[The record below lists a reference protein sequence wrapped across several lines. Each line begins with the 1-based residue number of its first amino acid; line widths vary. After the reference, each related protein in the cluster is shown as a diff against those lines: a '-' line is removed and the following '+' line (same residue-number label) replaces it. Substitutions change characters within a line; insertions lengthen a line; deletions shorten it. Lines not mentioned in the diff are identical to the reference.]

1 MDSLSFKAKGL
12 WVQLEKISHS
22 ALIVLKALKK
32 MLGLNFLGEFAC
44 TRHNFTTGEKS
55 YLDGSMWSVSGDC
68 DMVPRVK
75 FNPTSVKGRRS
86 NVGQSRT
93 QVISE
98 LQIRV

>member
-12 WVQLEKISHS
+12 WVQLEKISRN
-22 ALIVLKALKK
+22 ALIALKALKK
-32 MLGLNFLGEFAC
+32 VFGLNFLGVFAC
-44 TRHNFTTGEKS
+44 RHRVSTGQKY

>member
-1 MDSLSFKAKGL
+1 ML
-12 WVQLEKISHS
+12 QLAKISRN

-32 MLGLNFLGEFAC
+32 MFGLNFLGVFAC
-44 TRHNFTTGEKS
+44 RHKVTTGQKY
-55 YLDGSMWSVSGDC
+55 YLDGSVWSVSGDC